1 MMTMTRIDDE
11 MKVPYISKELCEYLR
26 DVFSL
31 PHVLHAVMSSNPTK
45 GDGDMVVGYMTGVN
59 MVIERLEA
67 LQVQQEEHDG
77 IH

>member
-1 MMTMTRIDDE
+1 MKQIDDE

-26 DVFSL
+26 GVFSL
-31 PHVLHAVMSSNPTK
+31 PNVLHAITDIEK
-45 GDGDMVVGYMTGVN
+45 GEGDMAIGYLTGVDT
-59 MVIERLEA
+59 VIARLEA